1 MERHNE
7 EEKEMESVGLCVCRN
22 CAILGAQQEGRKL
35 VNTFIFR
42 SDENQVCDA
51 YDAAIAT

>member
-22 CAILGAQQEGRKL
+22 CAIPGAQQEGRKL
-35 VNTFIFR
+35 VNAFIFR
-42 SDENQVCDA
+42 SDKNQVCA
-51 YDAAIAT
+51 YDATIAT